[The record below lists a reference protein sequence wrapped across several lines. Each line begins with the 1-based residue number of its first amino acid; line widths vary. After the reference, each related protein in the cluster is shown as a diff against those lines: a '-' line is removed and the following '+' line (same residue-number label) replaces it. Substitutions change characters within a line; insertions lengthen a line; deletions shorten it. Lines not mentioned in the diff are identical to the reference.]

1 MKLPTA
7 SCGASARRRVI
18 SRSSRNWDDHYGG
31 LPCREVES
39 NVRIFYLDGV
49 LKSGLKRNISWAGVF
64 WIVTAVLVT
73 YLVAGPVLVLL
84 FSSFRDTAQKL
95 PLEAT
100 SFTLNN
106 YIDVLASATTYH
118 LLLNTLM
125 YAGAAL
131 ILSFTLTVILAWVIE
146 RTNIPLRPYLLMGIL
161 APMAFPGVVEAM
173 AWMLLANPS
182 NGLYNLLLRKIF
194 GISGHG
200 PLNIYS
206 MAGMILVTGLRLVP
220 SMYLMMSGTF
230 SRLDPALE
238 EASEISGVL
247 PRRTF
252 RRISMPLLRPSLLA
266 AVIYYFVLCI
276 EIFEIPGLLGVPRG
290 IFVFSTALYNAVHT
304 VTGLPDYGLASIYGV
319 VGFAAGTLL
328 IILYGRAIR
337 TRERFSVITGKGYRP
352 RLIRLGR
359 WRYLISAGILTY
371 IGFALVIPVLTLLYA
386 SLLPFYRLPSVEALA
401 HLSLINYLRV
411 LETPAIMESAINT
424 VIVAAIT
431 PTAVVALA
439 TIVAW
444 RAVRFS
450 SWTNS
455 IPDRLSFIVLGTPSV
470 VIGLALMFLYLSVPI
485 PIYGTLWIIIVAFV
499 TRFISYST
507 RLMGAA
513 FLQIHRELEEASYI
527 SGVAWWKTMRHVVL
541 PLVWPSALRCW
552 LWVCVHSVREVT
564 LALMLV
570 GVDNST
576 VAVRLWMMVASS
588 KGDISFACAL
598 AILIVVVLSVMTF
611 FIGRSTIFRGEAE
624 QAR

>member
-1 MKLPTA
+1 MQSFSLN
-7 SCGASARRRVI
+7 GA
-18 SRSSRNWDDHYGG
+18 
-31 LPCREVES
+31 LT
-39 NVRIFYLDGV
+39 
-49 LKSGLKRNISWAGVF
+49 SGLKRNISWAGVF
-64 WIVTAVLVT
+64 WIATAVLVT
-73 YLVAGPVLVLL
+73 YLVAGPVLVLI

-100 SFTLNN
+100 NFTLNN
-106 YIDVLASATTYH
+106 YVDVLTSATTYH
-118 LLLNTLM
+118 LLLNTLC

-131 ILSFTLTVILAWVIE
+131 ILSFILTVIFAWVIE

-161 APMAFPGVVEAM
+161 APMAFPGVVEVM

-182 NGLYNLLLRKIF
+182 NGLYNLFLRKTF

-252 RRISMPLLRPSLLA
+252 WHISMPLLRPSLLA
-266 AVIYYFVLCI
+266 AVVYYFVLCI
-276 EIFEIPGLLGVPRG
+276 EIFEIPGLLGMPRG
-290 IFVFSTALYNAVHT
+290 IFVFSTALYSAVHT
-304 VTGLPDYGLASIYGV
+304 AAGLPDYGLASIYGV
-319 VGFAAGTLL
+319 VGFVAGTVL
-328 IILYGRAIR
+328 IYLYARVIR
-337 TRERFSVITGKGYRP
+337 RRDQFTVVTGKGYRP

-371 IGFALVIPVLTLLYA
+371 IGFALVIPILTLLYA
-386 SLLPFYRLPSVEALA
+386 SLLPYYRPPSVEALA
-401 HLSLINYLRV
+401 HLSLINYLN
-411 LETPAIMESAINT
+411 LLKAPTIMESAINT
-424 VIVAAIT
+424 VIIAAIT

-439 TIVAW
+439 LIVAW
-444 RAVRFS
+444 RAVRFT

-470 VIGLALMFLYLSVPI
+470 VVGLALIFLYLSVPI
-485 PIYGTLWIIIVAFV
+485 PIYGTIWIIIVAFV
-499 TRFISYST
+499 TRFMSYST

-513 FLQIHRELEEASYI
+513 FLQIHRELEEASFI

-576 VAVRLWMMVASS
+576 VSVRLWMMVASS
-588 KGDISFACAL
+588 KGDTSFACAL
-598 AILIVVVLSVMTF
+598 AVLIVAVLSLMTF
-611 FIGRSTIFRGEAE
+611 FIGRATIFRGETE
-624 QAR
+624 GVR